1 MSAPIHRNR
10 IERNHLFWKQ
20 WQQPEQRG
28 GELKSECEAAD
39 QTKRQKRD
47 QASPTKPAPSF
58 LASFDIAD
66 RCPTRTSPRQSTGP
80 NQPIAQLAG
89 ETMRKEAG
97 GVPAV
102 TGDSESNLTWS
113 ADKAAPTRQPGGVNT
128 PGPYR
133 PSANAR
139 TLNRQPEEL
148 ATEWACSAAQP
159 FGGRARSSCDSDFA
173 PGPRG
178 VSRQIFFPA
187 IFAARKNPCAITR
200 SGRNRKVFL
209 LEGLLPIGIF

>member
-66 RCPTRTSPRQSTGP
+66 RCPTRTLP
-80 NQPIAQLAG
+80 
-89 ETMRKEAG
+89 EA
-97 GVPAV
+97 
-102 TGDSESNLTWS
+102 
-113 ADKAAPTRQPGGVNT
+113 KH
-128 PGPYR
+128 
-133 PSANAR
+133 
-139 TLNRQPEEL
+139 
-148 ATEWACSAAQP
+148 
-159 FGGRARSSCDSDFA
+159 RA
-173 PGPRG
+173 
-178 VSRQIFFPA
+178 
-187 IFAARKNPCAITR
+187 
-200 SGRNRKVFL
+200 
-209 LEGLLPIGIF
+209 